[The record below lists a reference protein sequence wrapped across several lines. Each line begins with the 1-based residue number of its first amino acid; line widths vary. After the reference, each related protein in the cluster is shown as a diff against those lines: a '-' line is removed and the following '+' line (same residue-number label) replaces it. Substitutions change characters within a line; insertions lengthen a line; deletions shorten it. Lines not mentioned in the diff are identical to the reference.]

1 MCIVRLADNRLS
13 SHILHTETVQPE
25 IEKFETRHTQK
36 KSRVNTT
43 FHDPP
48 PPNESCIF
56 YFAHLTFVYLHIF
69 LQNVHNLVS
78 FELRTEKKQHN
89 NKHTLRQKM
98 LRIYMLI
105 ENHVLFGRNA
115 CDVNLPETEFSK
127 QMLLMVKLFDYH
139 HHKLS
144 SVD

>member
-1 MCIVRLADNRLS
+1 MHFLFCPFDICLFTYISAERAQFGEFRVEDRKKAAQQQT
-13 SHILHTETVQPE
+13 HT
-25 IEKFETRHTQK
+25 
-36 KSRVNTT
+36 
-43 FHDPP
+43 
-48 PPNESCIF
+48 
-56 YFAHLTFVYLHIF
+56 
-69 LQNVHNLVS
+69 
-78 FELRTEKKQHN
+78 
-89 NKHTLRQKM
+89 HTLRQKM